1 LNEENLARVRA
12 WQRSPRSAD
21 NGCHNSPSPWALR
34 NPVVTCV
41 LLGASSVDQLD
52 ENLDAL
58 DNLDFTDEEL
68 KRIDQFAVESGVDLW
83 RRPATDSHILQLD
96 QMVEDYRSSSIC

>member
-1 LNEENLARVRA
+1 M
-12 WQRSPRSAD
+12 
-21 NGCHNSPSPWALR
+21 
-34 NPVVTCV
+34 

-83 RRPATDSHILQLD
+83 RRPAT
-96 QMVEDYRSSSIC
+96 E